1 MYEIA
6 AGSVTAKNKFW
17 IQMDIKAAWDELNGK
32 TGNNV
37 EIENAKEKT
46 KSLMIVENPIDAN
59 KFNPLDMRQVFSR
72 TPSVQDVKSLV
83 EQVITLDEEGKEP
96 SGHMLLMSAKFHCE
110 CAGVGIEYCFGR
122 VKWWYNKFHRHTSD
136 GLREDSEASFLP
148 GVVSLHHMRKFA
160 RKARDYMRVYRAG
173 ITGVKADGAVKLVRT
188 HRCAMDTDLVFVS
201 GGIVGAPVDYN
212 K

>member
-1 MYEIA
+1 MWTKVAEILRHFDEILLIE
-6 AGSVTAKNKFW
+6 GLTKKP
-17 IQMDIKAAWDELNGK
+17 ELNGK
-32 TGNNV
+32 TGDNV

-72 TPSVQDVKSLV
+72 TPSVQNVKSLV

-122 VKWWYNKFHRHTSD
+122 VKWWYNKFHH
-136 GLREDSEASFLP
+136 
-148 GVVSLHHMRKFA
+148 
-160 RKARDYMRVYRAG
+160 
-173 ITGVKADGAVKLVRT
+173 
-188 HRCAMDTDLVFVS
+188 
-201 GGIVGAPVDYN
+201 
-212 K
+212 